1 MEQLIEKANE
11 AFTTLEAAV
20 AEENDLRYWE
30 EIEKSVIQWNAMQN
44 GLPDDLE
51 D

>member
-11 AFTTLEAAV
+11 AFTTLETAE

-30 EIEKSVIQWNAMQN
+30 EIEKSVIQWNAIQN
-44 GLPDDLE
+44 GLFDDFE